1 MDPTDPFDETLKQN
15 VRPRHWPTPTP
26 VDRYNLVVIGAG
38 AAGLVTAVGAAGL
51 GAKVA
56 LIERNFLGGD
66 CLNSGCVPSK
76 ALIKSSRVVS
86 GVQGARQFGVRIS
99 GRPTVDFPTAMRRM
113 RRLRSEISSNDAAER
128 FRNLGIDVFF
138 GQGQFLDSETI
149 EVSGQKLRF
158 AKAVIATGARAAAP
172 PIPGLD
178 SVPYLTNETLFSL
191 EECPPRMAV
200 IGAGPIGCEMAQT
213 FARFGSRVFLV
224 ESMHGI
230 LPGRILTPRGVC
242 AIP

>member
-1 MDPTDPFDETLKQN
+1 MLSAMPPT
-15 VRPRHWPTPTP
+15 
-26 VDRYNLVVIGAG
+26 
-38 AAGLVTAVGAAGL
+38 
-51 GAKVA
+51 A
-56 LIERNFLGGD
+56 L
-66 CLNSGCVPSK
+66 CS
-76 ALIKSSRVVS
+76 
-86 GVQGARQFGVRIS
+86 
-99 GRPTVDFPTAMRRM
+99 AMRRM

-138 GQGQFLDSETI
+138 GQGQFLNSETI
-149 EVSGQKLRF
+149 EVAGQRLQF

-191 EECPPRMAV
+191 GQLPTRMGV

-230 LPGRILTPRGVC
+230 LPGRILTPRRVC